1 MDNIKI
7 IQATLWVK
15 VSVNKGHC
23 SIINRDNGRTDLIRD
38 TGIAILW
45 CGTALN

>member
-7 IQATLWVK
+7 IQATLGVK

-23 SIINRDNGRTDLIRD
+23 SIINRDNEQTDLIRD
-38 TGIAILW
+38 TGDGDYVVW
-45 CGTALN
+45 NSP

>member
-7 IQATLWVK
+7 IQAILGVI

-23 SIINRDNGRTDLIRD
+23 SIINRDNEWTDLIR
-38 TGIAILW
+38 
-45 CGTALN
+45 